1 MRAGRTARNWKGF
14 RHILE
19 ADPEPS
25 LKQLAQTVTGQVGG
39 LSYRSSPTGW
49 KQAQGSVGN
58 MQAALHA
65 QIRTLIAD
73 VQSRYGDVETSVH
86 SPLYPWTLR
95 HAEWLSNRYLQK
107 SDRLTAY
114 TSKDGTLKCHGSVCN
129 FGEALMFRVANVGKA
144 QLSWRDGIWLG
155 CDTESDMHSVP
166 DSSGVFMTRSIRR
179 HIPSRQSSLEL
190 LQSITATPWDPTG
203 SKRDADAFILPLSKG
218 GPQPWSE
225 GASKEDFAAE
235 EPVDDYIEPERAH
248 FQMTWLTCRLKGAK
262 WHFRR
267 RHFLRCHVFRRHS
280 QVSPDDGSFHFR
292 PRVDPAATL
301 ERRHEH
307 EPEEAGP
314 GSKM

>member
-1 MRAGRTARNWKGF
+1 MSNQFKAESEHVFEVSSTSSPHGPFVHWRQIWRATNHLFERCGCHERLGAFSCCSLQRSFSLRAGRTAPLCLGNWKGF

-39 LSYRSSPTGW
+39 LSHRSSPTGW

-114 TSKDGTLKCHGSVCN
+114 TSEDGTKN
-129 FGEALMFRVANVGKA
+129 AM
-144 QLSWRDGIWLG
+144 
-155 CDTESDMHSVP
+155 VP
-166 DSSGVFMTRSIRR
+166 F
-179 HIPSRQSSLEL
+179 
-190 LQSITATPWDPTG
+190 
-203 SKRDADAFILPLSKG
+203 
-218 GPQPWSE
+218 
-225 GASKEDFAAE
+225 
-235 EPVDDYIEPERAH
+235 
-248 FQMTWLTCRLKGAK
+248 
-262 WHFRR
+262 
-267 RHFLRCHVFRRHS
+267 
-280 QVSPDDGSFHFR
+280 
-292 PRVDPAATL
+292 ATL
-301 ERRHEH
+301 VRR
-307 EPEEAGP
+307 
-314 GSKM
+314 